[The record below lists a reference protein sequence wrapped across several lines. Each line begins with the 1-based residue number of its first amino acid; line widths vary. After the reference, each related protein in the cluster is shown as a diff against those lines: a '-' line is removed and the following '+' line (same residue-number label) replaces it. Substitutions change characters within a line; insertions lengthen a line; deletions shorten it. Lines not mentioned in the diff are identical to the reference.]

1 MGFYC
6 VGMRYRIFA
15 LAAFLLIFAP
25 LAALAGDHPKSVVD
39 PTTQRE
45 KGVFA
50 FFSLGSGPP
59 DFERWIMSWD
69 DYSAFHEQKDREK
82 YLIDQ
87 SIRLG
92 TGYGLFDPKKDLLN
106 IETIVSVH
114 YVAPKDGQPGKI
126 YFNFPEQSADY
137 IPTFSYPYVKDEW
150 VSLIINKLALF
161 AELPLSD
168 EHMATVSQHL
178 SFENQDY
185 EAVLSIQV
193 RPSEADHSK
202 PIKIGTIR
210 QWIMIGEIAYMKC
223 EVDSDKTGRREQLWD
238 YVAPWYAEEH
248 RLKNLPEDMKYPH
261 PFDLKK

>member
-6 VGMRYRIFA
+6 VSMKEIFFA
-15 LAAFLLIFAP
+15 LAAFLLIFLP
-25 LAALAGDHPKSVVD
+25 FAAFAAERSPSLEN

-50 FFSLGSGPP
+50 FFALGNGPP
-59 DFERWIMSWD
+59 DFESWITSSD
-69 DYSAFHEQKDREK
+69 EYVQVTAKEREE
-82 YLIDQ
+82 YLINQ

-92 TGYGLFDPKKDLLN
+92 TGYGLFDPTKDVLN
-106 IETIVSVH
+106 IETVVSVH
-114 YVAPKDGQPGKI
+114 YVAPRGDKPGRI
-126 YFNFPEQSADY
+126 YFQFPNQEADY
-137 IPTFSYPYVKDEW
+137 IPTFSYPYIKDQW

-161 AELPLSD
+161 ADLQLTP
-168 EHMATVSQHL
+168 EHYATVIDHL
-178 SFENQDY
+178 FYENQEY
-185 EAVLSIQV
+185 EAVLTINV
-193 RPSEADHSK
+193 RPMEADHSK
-202 PIKIGTIR
+202 PIKIGTIK

-223 EVDSDKTGRREQLWD
+223 EVDSDKTGRRQQIWD

>member
-6 VGMRYRIFA
+6 VGMRNTISA
-15 LAAFLLIFAP
+15 LAAFLLFFAP
-25 LAALAGDHPKSVVD
+25 LVAFASDSSSASKD
-39 PTTQRE
+39 PSSQRE

-50 FFSLGSGPP
+50 FFTLGSGPP
-59 DFERWIMSWD
+59 DFERWIMSWEE
-69 DYSAFHEQKDREK
+69 YSQLSTKEREN
-82 YLIDQ
+82 YLIDH

-106 IETIVSVH
+106 IETVVSVH
-114 YVAPKDGQPGKI
+114 YVAPKDGEPGRV
-126 YFNFPEQSADY
+126 YFQFPGQNEDY
-137 IPTFSYPYVKDEW
+137 IPTFSYPYIKDEW

-161 AELPLSD
+161 AELKLSD
-168 EHMATVSQHL
+168 EHFATVSEHL
-178 SFENQDY
+178 SYENQEY
-185 EAVLSIQV
+185 EALLSIQV
-193 RPSEADHSK
+193 RPTQADHSK
-202 PIKIGTIR
+202 PIKIGSIR

-248 RLKNLPEDMKYPH
+248 RLKNLPEDMRYPH